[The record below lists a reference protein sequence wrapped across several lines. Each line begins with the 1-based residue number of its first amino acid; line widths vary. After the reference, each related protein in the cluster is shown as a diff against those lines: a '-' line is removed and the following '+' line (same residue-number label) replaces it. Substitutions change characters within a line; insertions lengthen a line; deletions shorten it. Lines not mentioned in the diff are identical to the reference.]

1 MNETRTV
8 GADVTYIGTADM
20 RTGRF
25 AWHAE
30 LPVPRTYIT
39 GEDYPVLARLW
50 DNEADAVY
58 DDPGEGGDD
67 GGSHS
72 QL

>member
-30 LPVPRTYIT
+30 SPDARTYIT
-39 GEDYPVLARLW
+39 GEDYSVLARLW
-50 DNEADAVY
+50 DNEADAIY
-58 DDPGEGGDD
+58 DDPEEEK
-67 GGSHS
+67 
-72 QL
+72 